1 MGIRDNFSNIKV
13 LLLNLFL
20 SPNESS
26 FIQVYILLICL
37 SFDHG
42 ADGKNFLA
50 GILHKCICAEFS
62 TVPRAVPPC
71 HHLQDNM
78 KKKINMRNNI
88 SKWNGYI
95 YKSCFMECF
104 ELFELVIE
112 IHSY

>member
-26 FIQVYILLICL
+26 FLQVYILLICL

-62 TVPRAVPPC
+62 TVPRAVPPAIIYKITW
-71 HHLQDNM
+71 
-78 KKKINMRNNI
+78 KKK
-88 SKWNGYI
+88 
-95 YKSCFMECF
+95 
-104 ELFELVIE
+104 
-112 IHSY
+112 